1 MATLFMALSAQFLCI
16 MDVLSKDFNL
26 LVEAL
31 GKQVVTMTLSLSIH
45 NTIWREKDC
54 CPEALVGNF
63 FPVFF
68 PPTLQYHQADF
79 DTICRRRACWLQ
91 QDVNQKL

>member
-68 PPTLQYHQADF
+68 PPTTLLCTTTRLTSTRFAAAEPAGCNK
-79 DTICRRRACWLQ
+79 T
-91 QDVNQKL
+91 

>member
-1 MATLFMALSAQFLCI
+1 MATLFMELSAQFLCI

-68 PPTLQYHQADF
+68 PPTLQCTTRLTSTRFAAAEPAGCNK
-79 DTICRRRACWLQ
+79 T
-91 QDVNQKL
+91 